1 MRIVISNQDRMIGG
15 TDTDFK
21 VQLNLPVDI
30 SRKYYNVYIEK
41 VLCSIPQTSGDDTE
55 PLLIDIYS
63 ESLTPSSNIF
73 SSASPSLLTS
83 ISQTSCDSSTDYYI
97 TSKQNSIPDFQATN
111 IKSVQHFKLCI
122 DEFVPPNY
130 DDANILTQRGYF
142 TNSDYDFP
150 DGGILFKIILNFVEF
165 EK

>member
-1 MRIVISNQDRMIGG
+1 MRIVISNQDRISG
-15 TDTDFK
+15 TDTDFQ

-41 VLCSIPQTSGDDTE
+41 VLCSIPQTSGDETE

-63 ESLTPSSNIF
+63 QSLTPSSNIF

-97 TSKQNSIPDFQATN
+97 ASKQNSIPDFQATN
-111 IKSVQHFKLCI
+111 IKSIQHFKLCI
-122 DEFVPPNY
+122 DEFEPPNY
-130 DDANILTQRGYF
+130 DDDGLIQRGYF
-142 TNSDYDFP
+142 KNSDYDFP
-150 DGGILFKIILNFVEF
+150 DGGVLFKIILNFVEF